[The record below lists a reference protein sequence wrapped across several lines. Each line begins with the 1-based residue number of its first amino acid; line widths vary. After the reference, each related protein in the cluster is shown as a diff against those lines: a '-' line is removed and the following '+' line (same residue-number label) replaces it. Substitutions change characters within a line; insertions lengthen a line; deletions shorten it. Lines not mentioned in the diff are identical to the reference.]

1 MSSDG
6 DVAPTQTLSIFLVK
20 RDKPLEDLIEPS
32 HSPQSFPIQVGAVA
46 GRLFTEKT
54 DPHPPSWISFFGSAI
69 GSSLDD
75 LKTAS
80 ASALLVVPMANRT
93 FAVAF
98 GYGRHMLNPT
108 AIEPAFG
115 LRATLNSVDAEK
127 IRSIDMRTFEAAST
141 QTREQASKDT
151 SIGDF
156 GLNVER
162 DLLRAVVGTPFDP
175 TLGSRLSG
183 KDSLTA
189 NCRATIDTLPEFLQA
204 YLVKSLDTVYQK
216 HFSWV
221 DNILE
226 VRDPSI
232 TKNLDETLLQV
243 LREGGDSKM
252 WLAIPEL
259 IEWSDVSKV
268 SYSPAASA
276 PRYDDV
282 HLKDFLATTD
292 EGHLSE
298 EYLRRKRVCA
308 WQADGDQ
315 IYEKWPVYRCLCAE
329 FVISGATYILSDGS
343 WYQVNKDFVEVIDE
357 AVQKIP
363 TSAVVPPQC
372 NAGEH
377 EGGFN
382 ERFAASITG
391 ACCVDAKLIQYGG
404 GKSSVEFC
412 DVYTP
417 AKQMIHV
424 KKYAGSSALSH
435 LFAQGTVA
443 GTAFVSD
450 ARFRKDVNRL
460 LPPKLKIKNPSKKPA
475 ASDFE
480 VAFMVASRSLSSL
493 TLPFFSRVTLRNAHI
508 QLNTY
513 GYLVTLSKIQVA

>member
-1 MSSDG
+1 MSDEG
-6 DVAPTQTLSIFLVK
+6 VAPTQTLSIFLVK
-20 RDKPLEDLIEPS
+20 KGTKLEDLIEPS
-32 HSPQSFPIQVGAVA
+32 HSPKPIPIRVGAVA
-46 GRLFTEKT
+46 STLFTEKK
-54 DPHPPSWISFFGSAI
+54 DPHPPKWVSFFENAV

-75 LKTAS
+75 LQTSS

-98 GYGRHMLNPT
+98 GYGRHMLNPAVIDPT
-108 AIEPAFG
+108 FG
-115 LRATLNSVDAEK
+115 LRATLNSVAADK
-127 IRSIDMRTFEAAST
+127 IRSIDMKTFEAAST

-162 DLLRAVVGTPFDP
+162 DVLRAVVGTPFDP

-189 NCRATIDTLPEFLQA
+189 NCRATIETLPEFLQA
-204 YLVKSLDTVYQK
+204 YLARSLDTTYKK

-226 VRDPSI
+226 VRDPI
-232 TKNLDETLLQV
+232 TIQKLDEALICVLL
-243 LREGGDSKM
+243 EGGDPKT

-259 IEWSDVSKV
+259 IDWQRISKV
-268 SYSPAASA
+268 SYSSAASA
-276 PRYDDV
+276 ARYDDV
-282 HLKDFLATTD
+282 HLKHFLATVK
-292 EGHLSE
+292 GKHLSE
-298 EYLRRKRVCA
+298 EYLRRRSVVA

-315 IYEKWPVYRCLCAE
+315 IYEKWPVYRCLCTE
-329 FVISGATYILSDGS
+329 LTIGNATYILSDGS
-343 WYQVNKDFVEVIDE
+343 WYQVNKDFVAVIDE
-357 AVQKIP
+357 AIQKIP
-363 TSAVVPPQC
+363 PSAIVTPQYGV
-372 NAGEH
+372 GEI
-377 EGGFN
+377 EGDFN
-382 ERFAASITG
+382 KRFASSVAG

-404 GKSSVEFC
+404 GKSSIEFC

-424 KKYAGSSALSH
+424 KKYTGSSALSH

-443 GTAFVSD
+443 ATAFVSD
-450 ARFRKDVNRL
+450 ERFRVEANNL
-460 LPPKLKIKNPSKKPA
+460 LPPALRIKAPSKKPA

-493 TLPFFSRVTLRNAHI
+493 TLPFFSRVTLRNAYI
-508 QLNTY
+508 QLSTY
-513 GYLVTLSKIQVA
+513 GYAVTLSKIQIA